1 MKFEPIQVT
10 ITIKPDDLYDI
21 AQMVIDDLEESF
33 GYDVVEAAG
42 VDQQELF
49 DAVMLS
55 KDFRDMI
62 VEKVKD
68 YGVDVIAEPWDYFS
82 GYDFLDTIPG
92 LVRIVDLCR
101 EMDQRFQEADE
112 QAVTSISVP
121 EGYILVRV

>member
-1 MKFEPIQVT
+1 MKFEPIQIT
-10 ITIKPDDLYDI
+10 ITIKPDDMYDI

-55 KDFRDMI
+55 KDFRNTI
-62 VEKVKD
+62 VKYVKE
-68 YGVDVIAEPWDYFS
+68 YGIDAVAEPWDYFS
-82 GYDFLDTIPG
+82 GYDFLDSIPG
-92 LVRIVDLCR
+92 LKRVVQLCK
-101 EMDQRFQEADE
+101 EMDARFQEADE
-112 QAVTSISVP
+112 QVTANIPVP

>member
-92 LVRIVDLCR
+92 LKRVVQLCK
-101 EMDQRFQEADE
+101 EMDARFQEADE

>member
-49 DAVMLS
+49 DAVLLS

-92 LVRIVDLCR
+92 LKRVVQLCK
-101 EMDQRFQEADE
+101 EMDARFQEADE
-112 QAVTSISVP
+112 QVTANIPVP
-121 EGYILVRV
+121 KGYKLVRC

>member
-49 DAVMLS
+49 DAVLLS

-68 YGVDVIAEPWDYFS
+68 YGVDAIAEPWDYFS

-92 LVRIVDLCR
+92 LKRVVQLCK

-112 QAVTSISVP
+112 QAVTSIPVP
-121 EGYILVRV
+121 EGYKLVRI

>member
-1 MKFEPIQVT
+1 MKFQPIQVT

-55 KDFRDMI
+55 KDFRDTV
-62 VEKVKD
+62 VEKVKE
-68 YGVDVIAEPWDYFS
+68 YGIDAVAEPWDYFS
-82 GYDFLDTIPG
+82 GYDFLDSIPG
-92 LVRIVDLCR
+92 LKRIVQLCK
-101 EMDQRFQEADE
+101 EMDQRFQDADE
-112 QAVTSISVP
+112 QVTASIPVP
-121 EGYILVRV
+121 KGYKLVRI

>member
-49 DAVMLS
+49 DAVLLS

>member
-33 GYDVVEAAG
+33 GYEVVEAAG

-49 DAVMLS
+49 DAVMLDS
-55 KDFRDMI
+55 TFRSMI
-62 VEKVKD
+62 VDKIKE
-68 YGVDVIAEPWDYFS
+68 YGADVIAEPWDYFS

-92 LVRIVDLCR
+92 LIRIVELCK
-101 EMDQRFQEADE
+101 EMDARFREADE
-112 QAVTSISVP
+112 QVTASIPVP
-121 EGYILVRV
+121 KGYKLVRC

>member
-21 AQMVIDDLEESF
+21 AQMVVDDLEESF
-33 GYDVVEAAG
+33 GCEVVEAAG

-49 DAVMLS
+49 DAVMLDS
-55 KDFRDMI
+55 TFRSMI
-62 VEKVKD
+62 VDKIKE
-68 YGVDVIAEPWDYFS
+68 YGADVIAEPWDYFS